1 MGTSKAKTPLSNRR
15 LKAVYPH
22 IESLEDFFDIAQLTQ
37 DDLNIFGRQVSPA
50 FSDISEISDDGDGQ
64 ISLNPGLYVS
74 PSLANRIA
82 ARKRD
87 VCPPK
92 CSLRS
97 KKSVPR
103 EKQRI
108 SWCNP
113 VVQDE
118 QSPPEDPMICN
129 GDAIATNPN
138 YLHRARALSKS
149 FFQPIRQC
157 ESTGW
162 TSKRPSPR
170 KQRVVLA
177 ILIGSIFMAVLAVAA
192 RYSLG
197 PECVQ
202 QLMYILSWMGEQP
215 HPAWLPS
222 VAFALRRVLQAVV
235 VLGSLVLQLLLIGWL
250 ANCGS
255 GSSLEE
261 QPETGGYDDTQIQRG
276 SE

>member
-177 ILIGSIFMAVLAVAA
+177 ILIGIIFMAVLAVAA
-192 RYSLG
+192 IFTWSRMC
-197 PECVQ
+197 PAAHV
-202 QLMYILSWMGEQP
+202 
-215 HPAWLPS
+215 HPVLDGGTTSPCLVTICGICFAKGFTGRCSPGFPCLAAIADR
-222 VAFALRRVLQAVV
+222 VACKLWQRLIFGRTAGDRRL
-235 VLGSLVLQLLLIGWL
+235 
-250 ANCGS
+250 
-255 GSSLEE
+255 
-261 QPETGGYDDTQIQRG
+261 
-276 SE
+276 